1 VVDDARLGLAQG
13 HSGKASFLASPV
25 HLQTAGQAV
34 RAPVSVEL
42 RASQAS
48 APSPAWPAVSPSEEL
63 RSARPPHPF
72 HCALHRHCFERG
84 ARCRHALT
92 LGCALR
98 VFYPF
103 SPAASGPAPR
113 HILLLFW
120 TLHATALQQP
130 PLIRYSNGNR
140 ETLLDRRT
148 PATLVR
154 RCCRDSAPQCRH
166 CVLTERDSAWRRI
179 RRGQSRVYPRRAG
192 SISLVKVSL
201 SPSPRLWPGPFFQHC
216 FIARSPTMS
225 GAPSTC

>member
-13 HSGKASFLASPV
+13 HFGKASFLASPV

-72 HCALHRHCFERG
+72 HCALHHHCFERG

-140 ETLLDRRT
+140 ETLLTDGRPLHWCAVAAET
-148 PATLVR
+148 VHPSIGTAFSLSET
-154 RCCRDSAPQCRH
+154 A
-166 CVLTERDSAWRRI
+166 
-179 RRGQSRVYPRRAG
+179 RGEESDA
-192 SISLVKVSL
+192 VSL
-201 SPSPRLWPGPFFQHC
+201 ESTRVAQ
-216 FIARSPTMS
+216 
-225 GAPSTC
+225 APYHW